1 MGMSINTLTCVCVT
15 ISTQITK
22 ASYCALNFRC
32 MNATKVHGVQSVSLL
47 LAFVES
53 VWVVLSAPPKMLLL
67 CLKGIIGQKVTL
79 FKKVQ
84 LVVMFLGAA
93 SILLLQVSRNVISTT
108 MQLEEHAI
116 IFLK

>member
-1 MGMSINTLTCVCVT
+1 
-15 ISTQITK
+15 
-22 ASYCALNFRC
+22 

-93 SILLLQVSRNVISTT
+93 SILLLQVSCNKSNNYATRGTSLFSFHDLISRFI
-108 MQLEEHAI
+108 HAS
-116 IFLK
+116 